1 MDKNLV
7 RKKILELRCNIKDEE
22 KIEWDQL
29 IFASL
34 VKSDFFIKA
43 KKIFI
48 YVSYK
53 NEVDTK
59 KIIQYS
65 LKNKKEIYVP
75 KTYLNEKNM
84 KAIKINS
91 LDELIVDNYGILEPK
106 YVDKNNIGD
115 NFDLIIMPG
124 VAFDRCGNRIG
135 YGGGYYDKYISKLN
149 YNVLKIAL
157 AYHFQITDSIKAECH
172 DINVDYIITN
182 KSRAVMNGI
191 Y

>member
-182 KSRAVMNGI
+182 KEIINR
-191 Y
+191 

>member
-84 KAIKINS
+84 KAVKINS

-106 YVDKNNIGD
+106 YVDKNNIGN

-135 YGGGYYDKYISKLN
+135 YGGGYYDKYLLN
-149 YNVLKIAL
+149 IKEDIKKIAL
-157 AYHFQITDSIKAECH
+157 AYDIQVIDDIHREKH
-172 DINVDYIITN
+172 DIKVDCIITE
-182 KSRAVMNGI
+182 KEIVVL
-191 Y
+191 